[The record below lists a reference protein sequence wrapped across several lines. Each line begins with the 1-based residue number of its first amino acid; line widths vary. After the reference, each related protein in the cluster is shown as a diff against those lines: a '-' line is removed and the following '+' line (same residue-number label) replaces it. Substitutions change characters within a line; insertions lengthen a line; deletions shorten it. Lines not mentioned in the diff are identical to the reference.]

1 MKARYDAAPEKSRT
15 LESLVENEKGEKKRT
30 ATEGLLWLLRGL
42 AFTCKALQNAQ
53 SNKSEELSVAFNKS
67 YDGTLK
73 KFHNFVVKGIFSVC
87 LSLTSEGMG
96 IHFFLQTGRYEGLS
110 LPRRFLHQTAHR

>member
-1 MKARYDAAPEKSRT
+1 VKARYDAAPALSRT

-42 AFTCKALQNAQ
+42 SFTCKALQNTQA
-53 SNKSEELSVAFNKS
+53 NKSEELATAFTKS

-73 KFHNFVVKGIFSVC
+73 QFHNFIVKNIFAVRTYFSHVSAR
-87 LSLTSEGMG
+87 LS
-96 IHFFLQTGRYEGLS
+96 
-110 LPRRFLHQTAHR
+110 